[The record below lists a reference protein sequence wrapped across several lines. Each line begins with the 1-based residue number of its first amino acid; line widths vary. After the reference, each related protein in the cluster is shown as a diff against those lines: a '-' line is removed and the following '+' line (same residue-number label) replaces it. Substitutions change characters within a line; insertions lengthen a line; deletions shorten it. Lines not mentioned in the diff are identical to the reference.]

1 LYSREFIVVIASF
14 RSVAER
20 LTVVVGVLRVDGT

>member
-1 LYSREFIVVIASF
+1 MEQELF

-20 LTVVVGVLRVDGT
+20 LV

>member
-1 LYSREFIVVIASF
+1 MEVGYKF

-20 LTVVVGVLRVDGT
+20 TS